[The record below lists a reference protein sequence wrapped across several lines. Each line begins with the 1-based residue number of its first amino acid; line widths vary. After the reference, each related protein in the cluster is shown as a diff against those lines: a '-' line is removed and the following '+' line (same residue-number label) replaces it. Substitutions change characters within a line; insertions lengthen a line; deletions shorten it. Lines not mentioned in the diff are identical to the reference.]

1 MNIFVLMKRT
11 FHTEE
16 KISIRN
22 GVIDDGE
29 AEYII
34 NPYDE
39 YAIEEAILQRDQH
52 GGTVTIVTVGNEE
65 ADKQLR
71 TALAMGADD
80 AVLINDEELENGD
93 AYTSAVII
101 ANYLKEKEV
110 DLILAGN
117 MAIDGGSGQVAPIV
131 AELLGINISTT
142 IVNLEIDGS
151 QATIT
156 RDVEGD
162 EETVVVPL
170 PLLATCQQG
179 LNEPRYPSL
188 PGIMKAKKKSIE
200 ELELDDVDAED
211 IEPFVTVK
219 EVFLPQPKASGR
231 ILTGEPTQQVS
242 ELITALRSEAKVI

>member
-16 KISIRN
+16 KIIIR
-22 GVIDDGE
+22 DGAIYDGD

-52 GGTVTIVTVGNEE
+52 GGTVTIVTVSNEE
-65 ADKQLR
+65 AEKQIR
-71 TALAMGADD
+71 TALAMGADE

-93 AYTSAVII
+93 AYTSATII

-110 DLILAGN
+110 DLILVGN
-117 MAIDGGSGQVAPIV
+117 MAIDGGSGQVGLIV
-131 AELLGINISTT
+131 AELLGINIATT
-142 IVNLEIDGS
+142 VVNLEIAGG
-151 QATIT
+151 QATIK

-162 EETVVVPL
+162 EETVAVPL
-170 PLLATCQQG
+170 PVLVTCQQG

-188 PGIMKAKKKSIE
+188 PGIMKAKKKTIE
-200 ELELDDVDAED
+200 ELELDDVDAD
-211 IEPFVTVK
+211 DLEPLVTVK
-219 EVFLPQPKASGR
+219 EVFLPKPKATGR
-231 ILTGEPTQQVS
+231 VLEGEPAQQVS
-242 ELITALRSEAKVI
+242 ALITALRSEAKVI